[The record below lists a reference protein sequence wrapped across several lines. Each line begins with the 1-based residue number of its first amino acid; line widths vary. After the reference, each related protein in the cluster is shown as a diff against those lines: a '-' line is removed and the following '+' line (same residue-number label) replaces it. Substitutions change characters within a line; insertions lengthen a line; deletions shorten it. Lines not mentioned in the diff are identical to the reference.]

1 MKRILAISTLALTA
15 IFATSAREYGG
26 KLSKNVSWSIADSVL
41 TLSGSGATPG
51 YNPSNLS
58 RNPFMDENLAMK
70 FHTIVFDEGIT
81 EIGSF
86 LFGQR
91 GDVHNPARL
100 RHGAYGEFSGTDSEI
115 SGRQTAL
122 YYNLRSVILPSTLRK
137 IGHHAF
143 SRLPVSNIEFPE
155 GLEEIGAA
163 AFANSF
169 LRAVRLPSTLQTLG
183 SEAFS
188 TCLCLAAVDFNYLP
202 LNIPTGAFFNCEKLR
217 IVLHSWAIRE
227 IAPSAFD
234 ASPMGR
240 YDSDT
245 LLNMF
250 HEDGYE
256 HYQKKHLPARAEFKG
271 SDLEYQQAST
281 LNLQNF
287 YKAEAAVATSFFELD
302 ELTLL
307 PYNSETSTIRIATVN
322 HGTLLLALNRQQA
335 GQLAI
340 HWNEV
345 KKNVRPTFRQHNGR
359 VLLQSVEF
367 TLPDSTKL
375 IAAPTAL

>member
-1 MKRILAISTLALTA
+1 MKRTLAFSTLILAT

-26 KLSKNVSWSIADSVL
+26 KLSKNVSWSITDSVL
-41 TLSGSGATPG
+41 TLTGSGATPG

-91 GDVHNPARL
+91 GDVYNPARL
-100 RHGAYGEFSGTDSEI
+100 RHGAYGEFSGSDSEI
-115 SGRQTAL
+115 SGRRTAL
-122 YYNLRSVILPSTLRK
+122 YYNLRSVVLPSTLRK

-143 SRLPVSNIEFPE
+143 SRLPVSNIELPE
-155 GLEEIGAA
+155 GLEEIGSG

-169 LRAVRLPSTLQTLG
+169 LRAVRLPSTLRTLG

-188 TCLCLAAVDFNYLP
+188 TCLCLAAIDFNYLP
-202 LNIPTGAFFNCEKLR
+202 LKIPTGAFFNCEKLR
-217 IVLHSWAIRE
+217 IVLHTWSIRE

-256 HYQKKHLPARAEFKG
+256 HYLKKHMPARADFKG
-271 SDLEYQQAST
+271 TDQEYQQACN
-281 LNLQNF
+281 LNLEGF
-287 YKAEAAVATSFFELD
+287 YKAEAAVSTSFFELD

-322 HGTLLLALNRQQA
+322 HGTLLLALNQQQA
-335 GQLAI
+335 RLLELN
-340 HWNEV
+340 WNDV
-345 KKNVRPTFRQHNGR
+345 KNTGRPAFRPHNGR